1 MCGLKELNIEFRT
14 KSSKLIL
21 IIADPKGKLLRSIET
36 LLKSKTSIFIALIQ
50 ILFLLTPIKLM

>member
-1 MCGLKELNIEFRT
+1 MCGLKQLNIEFRT

-21 IIADPKGKLLRSIET
+21 IIADPKGKLLRSIKT

-50 ILFLLTPIKLM
+50 ILFLLTPIKSM